1 MVPVRCRGLLWI
13 WSDRVPGGAPTAEAA
28 SAAFTDNNSG
38 PVDFDF
44 KAEPAA
50 LVDFPDELEAGFG
63 AMAEPAALVD
73 IPDELDAGF
82 GAMAEARAL
91 VDFPDELEGAF
102 GAKAEP
108 EALGA
113 SPLG

>member
-1 MVPVRCRGLLWI
+1 MWSGRIPANERALTACDCPVI
-13 WSDRVPGGAPTAEAA
+13 AFGGKAEAA
-28 SAAFTDNNSG
+28 AL
-38 PVDFDF
+38 VDFVDESEADIGA

-50 LVDFPDELEAGFG
+50 LVDFPDELEA
-63 AMAEPAALVD
+63 D
-73 IPDELDAGF
+73 
-82 GAMAEARAL
+82 
-91 VDFPDELEGAF
+91 F